1 MKKNEITLVTGG
13 SGMVGKSLQK
23 LMPDAIYISSKDYNL
38 TNEVEVKKMF
48 EKYKPNKVVHLAARV
63 GGIIDNIENP
73 HDYYIENVK
82 MNTYMVEQS
91 FKYGVKQFIGVLSTC
106 IYPDGVPSYPMTEE
120 DLHLGPPTITNF
132 SYGYSKRSFA
142 VQIDALNKQYGTK
155 YQYLIPCNLYGENDK
170 MGHNSHF
177 VAALLEKIFKAKSE
191 NKNEIVLFGTG
202 KPLRQFM
209 HSDDLAWVI
218 NECLSKNI
226 YESFN
231 VASKENLSIKE
242 MAEKTLKVL
251 NLEHFKISFDT
262 SKPDGQFRKDVS
274 INKLNSLLPNFNSL
288 IFEKG
293 IKQVYDKISK

>member
-1 MKKNEITLVTGG
+1 MKEIILITGG
-13 SGMVGKSLQK
+13 SGMVGNSLK
-23 LMPDAIYISSKDYNL
+23 KFLPEAVYVSSKDYDL
-38 TNEVEVKKMF
+38 TKENDVTEMFKK
-48 EKYKPNKVVHLAARV
+48 YNPTKVVHLAARV
-63 GGIIDNIENP
+63 GGIIDNIEHP
-73 HDYYIENVK
+73 HDYFIENIK
-82 MNTYMVEQS
+82 MNTFMVEQS
-91 FKYGVKQFIGVLSTC
+91 FKHNVKQFIGILSTC
-106 IYPDGVPSYPMTEE
+106 IYPDTVQNYPMTED

-155 YQYLIPCNLYGENDK
+155 YQYLTPCNLYGENDK

-177 VAALLEKIFKAKSE
+177 VAALLEKIIKANNE
-191 NKNEIVLFGTG
+191 NKDEILLFGTG

-218 NECLSKNI
+218 NECLNNDI

-251 NLEHFKISFDT
+251 GLEHIKIKFDST
-262 SKPDGQFRKDVS
+262 KPDGQYRKDVS
-274 INKLNSLLPNFNSL
+274 IDKLNNLLPNFNPL
-288 IFEKG
+288 TFEKG
-293 IKQVYDKISK
+293 IKRVYDKISK